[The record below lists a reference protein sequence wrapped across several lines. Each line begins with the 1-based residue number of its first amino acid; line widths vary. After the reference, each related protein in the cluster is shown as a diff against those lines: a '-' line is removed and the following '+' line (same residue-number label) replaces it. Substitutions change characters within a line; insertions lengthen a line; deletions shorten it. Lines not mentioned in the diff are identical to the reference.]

1 MLFSATISII
11 CFVQKRLSIYFTI
24 KRRYFSH
31 TYVFTLNGLNSFIDL
46 NTKWQTTDALSSDDR
61 FCARGSVRARAPLQ
75 HTHSQQST
83 RASRASSSLYSTA
96 HRSTHIFANVLCE
109 YDVHEEGLLRS
120 ALLCVRGE
128 RCAQGW
134 RSGDFGEDWE
144 RALRLALPHASHH
157 ADHRVIQTPAGTQYL
172 PLSVSLKVHLCITF
186 KKNLC
191 WHLYCN
197 NRNLLVLEP

>member
-1 MLFSATISII
+1 MRWVRMTDFAREGVSERAH
-11 CFVQKRLSIYFTI
+11 LS
-24 KRRYFSH
+24 
-31 TYVFTLNGLNSFIDL
+31 
-46 NTKWQTTDALSSDDR
+46 NT
-61 FCARGSVRARAPLQ
+61 
-75 HTHSQQST
+75 HTHSSQHEPH
-83 RASRASSSLYSTA
+83 AHPVAYSTA
-96 HRSTHIFANVLCE
+96 QRSTHIFANVLCE

-134 RSGDFGEDWE
+134 RSGDFREDWE